1 MLASRSGHCNFKTV
15 FQLPDVE
22 ECFLSETIITVDFN
36 TMSAILQKG
45 NDELKLQRFANS
57 ADSWLWYFETDDETW
72 KAYSEV
78 SVYIKSFQFSMIKY
92 FQNLTYFY
100 ILKQDIF

>member
-1 MLASRSGHCNFKTV
+1 V

-45 NDELKLQRFANS
+45 NDELKLQRFACS
-57 ADSWLWYFETDDETW
+57 TDSWLWYFETDDETW
-72 KAYSEV
+72 KPYSEV
-78 SVYIKSFQFSMIKY
+78 SVKFFEFILIK
-92 FQNLTYFY
+92 
-100 ILKQDIF
+100 